1 METIKYEFKFRPQ
14 IYEYIMRDMILNEY
28 KQEKTILNLL
38 IQGYPCREIGNK
50 LGYSTRTVQR
60 RKRDIY
66 EKTKDLM
73 V

>member
-38 IQGYPCREIGNK
+38 IQGYPW
-50 LGYSTRTVQR
+50 QR
-60 RKRDIY
+60 
-66 EKTKDLM
+66 
-73 V
+73 